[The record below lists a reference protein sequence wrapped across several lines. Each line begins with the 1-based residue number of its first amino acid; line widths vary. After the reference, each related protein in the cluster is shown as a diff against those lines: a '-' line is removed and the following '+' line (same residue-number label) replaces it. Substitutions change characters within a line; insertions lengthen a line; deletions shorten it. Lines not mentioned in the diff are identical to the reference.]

1 MTSPAYD
8 EYEFF
13 ASCLAGFEQYL
24 ADELK
29 RLRGRRIRPLHG
41 GVAFFGTAAVAQRV
55 CLWSRLASRVT
66 LVVKRV
72 NAGDASLLYEG
83 IRRIPWHEVIAP
95 EASIAVRAHGMNEEL
110 RNTHFT
116 ELKVKDGICDALRE
130 RTGSR
135 PDVDSANADA
145 NIDVRI
151 RDSRATVSLDLS
163 GESLYARPYLEPDAG
178 QDAPLE
184 CALSA
189 GVLAMCEWD
198 GMCNAAA
205 LVDPACGDGSLVVEA
220 AAAACDMAPG
230 LARSRWGFMGW
241 AAFDEPAWERLLDE
255 ADERF
260 EEGLEAVGGAG
271 AANASASDRPDLER
285 VRIVGAT
292 NSSPAIARARNR
304 AKRAGLRQ
312 VVSIELGDAHTVADM
327 AKRACDVAE
336 RLQSRRG
343 GR

>member
-95 EASIAVRAHGMNEEL
+95 GASIAVRAHGMNEEL

-135 PDVDSANADA
+135 PDADSANADA

-163 GESLYARPYLEPDAG
+163 GESLYARPYLEPDAHG
-178 QDAPLE
+178 IQ
-184 CALSA
+184 
-189 GVLAMCEWD
+189 G
-198 GMCNAAA
+198 
-205 LVDPACGDGSLVVEA
+205 
-220 AAAACDMAPG
+220 
-230 LARSRWGFMGW
+230 
-241 AAFDEPAWERLLDE
+241 
-255 ADERF
+255 
-260 EEGLEAVGGAG
+260 
-271 AANASASDRPDLER
+271 
-285 VRIVGAT
+285 
-292 NSSPAIARARNR
+292 
-304 AKRAGLRQ
+304 
-312 VVSIELGDAHTVADM
+312 
-327 AKRACDVAE
+327 
-336 RLQSRRG
+336 
-343 GR
+343 

>member
-1 MTSPAYD
+1 MQQ
-8 EYEFF
+8 EKLEFF

-95 EASIAVRAHGMNEEL
+95 GASIAVRAHGMNEEL

-189 GVLAMCEWD
+189 GVLF
-198 GMCNAAA
+198 
-205 LVDPACGDGSLVVEA
+205 L
-220 AAAACDMAPG
+220 
-230 LARSRWGFMGW
+230 
-241 AAFDEPAWERLLDE
+241 
-255 ADERF
+255 
-260 EEGLEAVGGAG
+260 
-271 AANASASDRPDLER
+271 
-285 VRIVGAT
+285 RIVSPFYLVIAVKLIADGVLRGVNRMKLFMTAT
-292 NSSPAIARARNR
+292 LTDLVIRVAC
-304 AKRAGLRQ
+304 AGLFSTVLGLGLTGIWLSWPVGWLIAASMSVFFYRTVKRQ
-312 VVSIELGDAHTVADM
+312 RFDIPQEAIQPERMAEETAAEWIESQA
-327 AKRACDVAE
+327 
-336 RLQSRRG
+336 
-343 GR
+343 